1 VVSVQHCIELDGVWK
16 RYDLGRARRLR
27 YLVRDWLEPG
37 ARRAGM
43 AASRDFWAL
52 REVTL
57 DVPQGDSLAI
67 IGNNGAGKSTM
78 LRLVA
83 GVTYPTRGVVKVAG
97 RVGALVDVGAGM
109 HPDLTGLENIY
120 LYGAILGLSRRE
132 IKERFDSIVDFSELS
147 AFLDVPLKRY
157 SSGMKVRLGFSV
169 AAFLDPDILLID
181 EVLAVGDMAFQR
193 KCLERIETLQRHGTT
208 ILYVSHDLVSSERV
222 CRRAAWIS
230 EGRLVAVGDS
240 AEVIADYRRAVQQS
254 FLEAAQGPVKANG
267 ALLVDGVELTDRA
280 GVPRHEFRPG
290 EDVVVGVHYRSDAD
304 SGIDSVGF
312 AIRVVDS
319 AGRTLVAARSA
330 ARALRRHRGHGT
342 VRCTLKRIPFAP
354 STYQVWGQVL
364 RFPDHREEVPW
375 QPIAS
380 FVVVDPT
387 ADARWLPTV
396 VHRSEVPL
404 LTLPVRWAFNGKTG
418 PTAQGALQSTTD
430 ELAEREQPQVPAAYH
445 DLVRPD
451 AAEPAELPALG
462 TDPAAEHRGGAAAR
476 LPWLAAVCLL
486 GMTIGFVF
494 AVIF

>member
-1 VVSVQHCIELDGVWK
+1 MQHCIELEGVWK
-16 RYDLGRARRLR
+16 RYDLGRARKLR

-37 ARRAGM
+37 VRRMGKGGGA
-43 AASRDFWAL
+43 RDFWAL

-57 DVPQGDSLAI
+57 NVPQGDSLAV

-83 GVTYPTRGVVKVAG
+83 GVTYPTRGVVRVAG

-109 HPDLTGLENIY
+109 HPDLTGFENIY

-132 IKERFDSIVDFSELS
+132 IRERFDSIVDFSELS

-193 KCLERIETLQRHGTT
+193 KCLERIDALQRAGTT

-222 CRRAAWIS
+222 CGRAAWIA

-240 AEVIADYRRAVQQS
+240 AEVIARYRRAVQQS
-254 FLEAAQGPVKANG
+254 FLEAATGPVKANG
-267 ALLVDGVELTDRA
+267 TLHVDGVELLDRT
-280 GVPRHEFRPG
+280 GVPRQEFRPG
-290 EDVVVGVHYRSDAD
+290 EDVVVNVHYRVGADGGSDP
-304 SGIDSVGF
+304 VGF
-312 AIRVVDS
+312 AIRIVDS
-319 AGRTLVAARSA
+319 AGRTLVATRSE
-330 ARALRRHRGHGT
+330 ARALGAGRDHGT

-364 RFPDHREEVPW
+364 RFPDYREEVSW

-380 FVVVDPT
+380 FAVVDPA
-387 ADARWLPTV
+387 ADAPWLPGA
-396 VHRSEVPL
+396 VHRSEIPL
-404 LTLPVRWAFNGKTG
+404 LAMPVRWAFNGKGG
-418 PTAQGALQSTTD
+418 PTGKGTLQPTTD
-430 ELAEREQPQVPAAYH
+430 ELAGGGQPRVSAAH
-445 DLVRPD
+445 RDLVRPD
-451 AAEPAELPALG
+451 AAEPAETAAVSHP
-462 TDPAAEHRGGAAAR
+462 PAAKHRGGAAML
-476 LPWLAAVCLL
+476 LPWFAATCLI
-486 GMTIGFVF
+486 GMTIGLVF
-494 AVIF
+494 AAVFSR